1 MKKTIF
7 SKIITLLI
15 IFGLLLGSLPGEAFA
30 LAKASSL
37 PKAQADL
44 NQTSA
49 DIMLSGT
56 VYDGGIEGGDKH
68 GYPLYAKITLTADGE
83 SQVLYTDP
91 LTGTYAVP
99 IQSAVDYTI
108 RVEALL
114 RGYNVAEESFSATA
128 ALVKDFHL
136 TILSTCTAPGYK
148 PDYAY
153 YYDFEGSDEGFTF
166 VKAGDYLSWA
176 WGEFTSGPNHAVS
189 GNKGIAT
196 NPHGTYNFGSNGYVV
211 SPIIDLSNVSEEQT
225 AYIEW
230 WEWIRVFSVPDQAPP
245 VYMSIEF
252 SRDGGNNWISIWGE
266 RSRRQ
271 DESFQKRKIYIDPIF
286 HVPNFQFRFQFKEGN
301 PSLPV
306 LDDGWYI
313 DNIGIAIVEDSLFPV
328 TPLYTYQFDSENEA
342 QWTAIRNRPS
352 IPTSWE
358 QGVPTSGPMQAYS
371 GENVWATNLDGNYV
385 MEEGYIVSPVM
396 DLSGI
401 NDKEI
406 VIQYRDWLRTNRPY
420 SIYSKDYGV
429 LEVSND
435 EGANFSQIGL
445 YKYRDDTI
453 GDPYKLQKVRIK
465 DLSYAIENF
474 QLRFGFFADRSGFDL
489 GWYIDDVSIG
499 YSDPIDVSC
508 MKENGA
514 LMTGYVLDQV
524 DPDIKIVDASIES
537 DTANARTLARAEDSE
552 REGLY
557 YFFQPL
563 DGDSGDVDMRISKYR
578 YFDAEETLTLNS
590 GAILNQNFYLAS
602 GWLIPESA
610 SIERTIFL
618 DDDDEIFSMGLL
630 NQGALDVNWISSKL
644 PLGFDPLTENL
655 TMHQQAEPIT
665 ILSDLFEGT
674 DLEQDEQA
682 ANKKI
687 TLKLLSAAAKYGIT
701 QAPATISLN
710 RDFYQLWRWESLDD
724 LDTYNI
730 LGTTV
735 KYIIDGAFLFDDY
748 STLYGLNNYS
758 ELEGYGG
765 RLYTINTQNAE
776 STFFAQLE
784 TPKGAGYFDGFTSA
798 DDFFYATATRSSRN
812 EERFLLKVDP
822 FGGVSVIARYQH
834 PESIGNITY
843 VHSEKTLYGTS
854 GDFLVRI
861 NPNTGEMTRVGT
873 FQSGRLS
880 YDKARDILYTFKSNW
895 SPCRFMLSVVDRETA
910 ETELIAE
917 AEYQERCDFLFL
929 AIESFGD
936 NPVDEVPWLEI
947 GTRRGKT
954 LAGESST
961 LDLGFK
967 VRDVIEQPGD
977 YHAELTLI
985 NDTPRGDITI
995 PITLHVLRPY
1005 SWGNFKGTVTGG
1017 EQCDLNPVPLPRA
1030 EIRFYRDQELVKS
1043 IRADEN
1049 GYFSYALEKGNYD
1062 IEIVYPNY
1070 VNYRIENIK
1079 LGPSEDLVL
1088 DIPMRH
1094 DSACLSW
1101 EPTAPFAT
1109 QYAGELSLQTLTL
1122 RNTGARGTE
1131 IVLEEILGEGAF
1143 AIDLNLDDGSAEN
1156 SVSLGGAVPM
1166 VWLNR
1171 FTPDA
1176 ESFPFWLES
1185 VEVFWPKNT
1194 GLELNDRFDI
1204 VVYQNKVSNHDP
1216 ALGGEFLYKQR
1227 VSASK
1232 LGAFENYVLNE
1243 PVLLEGPGD
1252 VIIGLISLETPCDPN
1267 LPCYWPAAIDM
1278 DSSQQR
1284 SWLGTWGA
1292 EVPEIPTLPPLGF
1305 WMVMDDAGLPSN
1317 FLVRGYGITAD
1328 NLQDVPWLTL
1338 GQESG
1343 FIERDGGTFET
1354 ELLFDSTGMSWG
1366 DYDAQVRVSNA
1377 PDPRVYVPV
1386 KLRVLPFNMM
1396 YLPLIQVFYAE

>member
-7 SKIITLLI
+7 SRLITLLI
-15 IFGLLLGSLPGEAFA
+15 VFGLLLGSLPGESFA
-30 LAKASSL
+30 LAKDSSL

-44 NQTSA
+44 SQTSA
-49 DIMLSGT
+49 NIMLTGT

-91 LTGTYAVP
+91 VTGTYAVP

-108 RVEALL
+108 RVEAVS
-114 RGYNVAEESFSATA
+114 RGYTVVEESFSATA
-128 ALVKDFHL
+128 TLVRDFHL
-136 TILSTCTAPGYK
+136 SILGTCTAPGYK

-153 YYDFEGSDEGFTF
+153 FYDFEGSDEGFTY
-166 VKAGDYLSWA
+166 VRQGADVTWA

-196 NPHGTYNFGSNGYVV
+196 NPDGLYGFHGNGYAV
-211 SPIIDLSNVSEEQT
+211 SPIIDLSIVPEGHV
-225 AYIEW
+225 AYIDW
-230 WEWIRVFSVPDQAPP
+230 WEWVHVFSLPDQTPP
-245 VYMSIEF
+245 TYTSIQF
-252 SRDGGNNWISIWGE
+252 SRNGGSTWQNVWGE

-271 DESFQKRKIYIDPIF
+271 DENFQKRRLIIDSSYY
-286 HVPNFQFRFQFKEGN
+286 VSNFQFRYYFTEGN

-313 DNIGIAIVEDSLFPV
+313 DDIGIDWYDPEMFAP
-328 TPLYTYQFDSENEA
+328 TPIYDFHFDSADEA
-342 QWTAIRNRPS
+342 QWTTEPPDPNQN
-352 IPTSWE
+352 SWE
-358 QGVPTSGPMQAYS
+358 QGVPTTGPQHAHS
-371 GENVWATNLDGNYV
+371 DPNVWATNLDGRLQRNEYSHLT
-385 MEEGYIVSPVM
+385 SPVL
-396 DLSGI
+396 DFSDHAG
-401 NDKEI
+401 KSI
-406 VIQYRDWLRTNRPY
+406 VVSFWDWLDTVGD
-420 SIYSKDYGV
+420 IYLS
-429 LEVSND
+429 VSND
-435 EGANFSQIGL
+435 GGQTFHPYYHNVRPKRSNIGGEYVNRQYWLDPKFSTDAFQWRFTISNVGAGTPL
-445 YKYRDDTI
+445 W
-453 GDPYKLQKVRIK
+453 
-465 DLSYAIENF
+465 
-474 QLRFGFFADRSGFDL
+474 
-489 GWYIDDVSIG
+489 GWYIDDVSFG
-499 YSDPIDVSC
+499 YSDPIGGDCV
-508 MKENGA
+508 KENGS
-514 LMTGYVLDQV
+514 LVTGYVLDQI

-537 DTANARTLARAEDSE
+537 NSANARTLARAEDSE

-563 DGDSGDVDMRISKYR
+563 DGGSGDVDLRISKYR
-578 YFDAEETLTLNS
+578 YSDTEETLTLNS
-590 GAILNQNFYLAS
+590 GSVLSHNFYLSA

-610 SIERTIFL
+610 NIERTIFL
-618 DDDDEIFSMGLL
+618 DDDDETLNFELL
-630 NQGALDVNWISSKL
+630 NQGTLDVSWLSSKTSV
-644 PLGFDPLTENL
+644 GFDPLAQAL
-655 TMHQQAEPIT
+655 TGPLQAEPIT
-665 ILSDLFEGT
+665 ILPNFNMDSDNEFNETGS
-674 DLEQDEQA
+674 DE
-682 ANKKI
+682 NF
-687 TLKLLSAAAKYGIT
+687 TFRLLPTAAKYGIT
-701 QAPATISLN
+701 QAPAAIAGYESI
-710 RDFYQLWRWESLDD
+710 DFYFRRYESLGNFENYTDIGPVVDD
-724 LDTYNI
+724 LWHGDF
-730 LGTTV
+730 LG
-735 KYIIDGAFLFDDY
+735 DDY
-748 STLYGLNNYS
+748 DTIYAMTNPRASSIDNFVNEFYA
-758 ELEGYGG
+758 
-765 RLYTINTQNAE
+765 INTKNGEATFIGELKATTPIGYYAE
-776 STFFAQLE
+776 LTE
-784 TPKGAGYFDGFTSA
+784 GNG
-798 DDFFYATATRSSRN
+798 FFYSVVRRNRYEESILTRI
-812 EERFLLKVDP
+812 DP
-822 FGGVSVIARYQH
+822 FGGVVEIARYLYPDQ
-834 PESIGNITY
+834 IRRLAY
-843 VHSEKTLYGTS
+843 VSSEKMLYTLSSTH
-854 GDFLVRI
+854 LERI
-861 NPNTGEMTRVGT
+861 NPETGEKVKVGLLEAPYWYI
-873 FQSGRLS
+873 FLA
-880 YDKARDILYTFKSNW
+880 YDKGQDNLYLVSRKSNNIE
-895 SPCRFMLSVVDRETA
+895 LYIIDRETA
-910 ETELIAE
+910 ETELVAMGQLSDTP
-917 AEYQERCDFLFL
+917 YPYFL
-929 AIESFGD
+929 AIEAFGD

-947 GTRRGKT
+947 GIRRGKT

-1017 EQCDLNPVPLPRA
+1017 EQCDLNPVPLPGA
-1030 EIRFYRDQELVKS
+1030 EIRFYRDQVLVKN
-1043 IRADEN
+1043 IYTDEN

-1062 IEIVYPNY
+1062 IEIVYPSY
-1070 VNYRIENIK
+1070 VNYRIENIR
-1079 LGPSEDLVL
+1079 LGPSEDLL
-1088 DIPMRH
+1088 FDIPMRH

-1101 EPTAPFAT
+1101 EPAMPFAT
-1109 QYAGELSLQTLTL
+1109 QYADELSLQTLTL

-1194 GLELNDRFDI
+1194 GLELNDLFDI

-1243 PVLLEGPGD
+1243 PILLEGPGD
-1252 VIIGLISLETPCDPN
+1252 IIIGFISLETPCNPN

-1328 NLQDVPWLTL
+1328 NLQDVPWVTL

-1396 YLPLIQVFYAE
+1396 YLPLIQVFYTE